1 MLQQKARALSR
12 FNLTRKRFS
21 PRQNADRSTKRTS
34 LRCCTFASLFA
45 MAAAVQPGENI
56 PVQADIRAA
65 YVEHL
70 QDLTQTMA
78 AFAEEADAQ
87 AGQFAEAEKRYQ
99 AIGAEMQADLARHDP
114 ANGTDHDAV
123 TQDQRSA
130 LEQAAGQADHIHSGV
145 MAGFS
150 DLKAKSPALVDAS
163 SEASTRCQW
172 IEDATQAGV
181 DDLKSAC
188 KAFQGAFGPFRQ
200 GIRDLQQA
208 FTQSEQVWTDER
220 AKQEDLLRAAQA
232 PSP

>member
-56 PVQADIRAA
+56 PVQADTRAA
-65 YVEHL
+65 YVAHL

-87 AGQFAEAEKRYQ
+87 TGQFAEAEKRYQ

-232 PSP
+232 HSP

>member
-1 MLQQKARALSR
+1 M
-12 FNLTRKRFS
+12 
-21 PRQNADRSTKRTS
+21 
-34 LRCCTFASLFA
+34 RCCTFASLMT
-45 MAAAVQPGENI
+45 MAAAVQPGEPAGLYI
-56 PVQADIRAA
+56 PVQTDPRAA
-65 YVEHL
+65 YVAHL

-78 AFAEEADAQ
+78 AFAEEADTQ
-87 AGQFAEAEKRYQ
+87 AEQFAEAEKRYQ
-99 AIGAEMQADLARHDP
+99 AIGAEMQADLARHDT